1 MSDYSKKQSL
11 IAVVGFTASGKTSLA
26 IDLAQRFNGEI
37 IAADAITVYKNFD
50 IGSAKPTK
58 KEQSK
63 IQHHM
68 LDIVD
73 ATTPFSAAEYKARA
87 DVIIDDIT
95 ERGKVPILVGGSGLY
110 IDSILFDYEFRD
122 DVDAGLREILNQKT
136 LTELTRIAQ
145 EKGLRLEGID
155 AQNKRRLIR
164 LIETEGQV
172 VSRNPLRS
180 DTLVVGI
187 DVSREVLRAR
197 VEARVQAMFNDGL
210 ENEVRALAQKFE
222 WDIEPMR
229 SIGYREWRAYFDGT
243 STLDKVYEDIVTH
256 TMQLAKK
263 QKTWF
268 KRNRQIIWVNNN
280 NEAVAHV
287 TTFLNT

>member
-1 MSDYSKKQSL
+1 MNDKKETSPL
-11 IAVVGFTASGKTSLA
+11 IAVVGFTASGKTGLA
-26 IDLAQRFNGEI
+26 IDIAQQFNGEI
-37 IAADAITVYKNFD
+37 IAADAVTVYKNFD

-73 ATTPFSAAEYKARA
+73 ATTPFSAAEFKTQANT
-87 DVIIDDIT
+87 IIKNIAK
-95 ERGKVPILVGGSGLY
+95 RGKIPILVGGSGLY

-122 DVDAGLREILNQKT
+122 DVDTELRKTLNQKT
-136 LTELTRIAQ
+136 LAELIYMAQ
-145 EKGLRLEGID
+145 EKELSLEGID
-155 AQNKRRLIR
+155 TQNKRRIIR
-164 LIETEGQV
+164 LIETEGQIV
-172 VSRNPLRS
+172 PRNPLRS
-180 DTLVVGI
+180 NTLMLGI
-187 DVSREVLRAR
+187 DVSREVLRTR
-197 VEARVQAMFNDGL
+197 VEARVQAMLNDGL
-210 ENEVRALAQKFE
+210 EYEVRALAQKFE

-243 STLDKVYEDIVTH
+243 STLDKVHEDIVIH

-268 KRNRQIIWVNNN
+268 RRNKQIIWVNNN